1 MTHRILDITLHRV
14 DVSKRT
20 NWLIVEIRSSEG
32 LVGSGECSDLRPIGA
47 AREILDVVT
56 DQLRHHVVGTDVMEL
71 DERITGALEA
81 TADPAV
87 RFRRRLVL
95 GAVATALCDI
105 NAQIERQ
112 PLSLWLGGAR
122 GPTVDLYA
130 NINRAPVERR
140 SDEFA
145 EVAAKAVDA
154 GFNRLK
160 LAPFDGPP
168 VDEAKVPLDG
178 WHQPPGILTTGISH
192 LHAVR
197 QAVGSGPTVLV
208 DVHHR
213 LSEEELEP
221 AVRAMEELG
230 VSWIEDAVD
239 VQRPDQ
245 LEKLA
250 SMTDIPIA
258 GGEQLTDETEVAALC
273 AGGWL
278 DYLLLDPKYIGG
290 PLRFSSMLDV
300 VDNVTLTLHDPTG
313 PISTAVSSHLTL
325 LTQNPGPL
333 EYAFGE
339 NIDRNAL
346 SVAGERVRGGRLDVN
361 EGPGIGTRLDTVSQ
375 PRIHSRTWTLQ

>member
-1 MTHRILDITLHRV
+1 MVHRIQRITLHRV

-20 NWLIVEIRSSEG
+20 DWLIVEVTSSEG
-32 LVGSGECSDLRPIGA
+32 LTGSGECSDLRPIGA
-47 AREILDVVT
+47 AGEILDAVA
-56 DQLRHHVVGTDVMEL
+56 DDLRHHVIGTDVMEL
-71 DERITGALEA
+71 DERMTRRFEA
-81 TADPAV
+81 TADPAL
-87 RFRRRLVL
+87 RFQRRLVL
-95 GAVATALCDI
+95 GAAVTALCDI
-105 NAQIERQ
+105 NAQVERQ
-112 PLSLWLGGAR
+112 PLSLWLGGVLR
-122 GPTVDLYA
+122 PTVDLYA

-145 EVAAKAVDA
+145 EVAARAVDA

-168 VDEAKVPLDG
+168 MEEAKVPLDW
-178 WHQPPGILTTGISH
+178 WHQPPGTLTTGISH

-197 QAVGSGPTVLV
+197 EAVGSRPTVLV

-213 LSEEELEP
+213 LAEEELEP

-230 VSWIEDAVD
+230 VGWIEDAVD
-239 VQRPDQ
+239 VRRPDQ

-250 SMTDIPIA
+250 SMTKIPIA
-258 GGEQLTDETEVAALC
+258 GGEQLTDEREVAALC

-300 VDNVTLTLHDPTG
+300 VDDVTLTLHDPTG
-313 PISTAVSSHLTL
+313 PISTAVSSHLTM
-325 LTQNPGPL
+325 LTQNSGPL

-339 NIDRNAL
+339 NIDRDAL
-346 SVAGERVRGGRLDVN
+346 SAAGERVNEGRLDVN
-361 EGPGIGTRLDTVSQ
+361 QGSGIGTRLDAVGQ
-375 PRIHSRTWTLQ
+375 PRIHSRTWPLH